1 MKYFAIAV
9 IFGLFAISQAMPV
22 EEDSREKRFNPFLIG
37 AFKLAQG
44 ACNGITNSGQPVDP
58 LIGRACTCLNA
69 AGNLGGILGIFG
81 DESMTSEDKRF
92 LFGGGFN
99 LGAAIQQVMNIVKN
113 VCASAPPDFADLC
126 QCITG

>member
-22 EEDSREKRFNPFLIG
+22 EEDSREKRFNPFLFG
-37 AFKLAQG
+37 ALKLAQG
-44 ACNGITNSGQPVDP
+44 ACSGITNSGQPVDP

-69 AGNLGGILGIFG
+69 AGGLLG
-81 DESMTSEDKRF
+81 DESMSSEDKRF

-99 LGAAIQQVMNIVKN
+99 LNVAIGQVMNIVKN
-113 VCASAPPDFADLC
+113 VCGSAPPQFADLC